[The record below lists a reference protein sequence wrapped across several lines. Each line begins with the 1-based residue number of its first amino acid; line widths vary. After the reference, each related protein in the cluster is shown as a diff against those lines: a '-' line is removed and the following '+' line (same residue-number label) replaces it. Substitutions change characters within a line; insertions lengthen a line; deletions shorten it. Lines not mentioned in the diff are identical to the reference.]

1 METAVETRGAPREIQ
16 PVIAESLSYAWIETM
31 IVNACGYAS
40 VIIPGFLVIQCLK
53 RSNYFQQHGAFSTDV
68 LCL

>member
-1 METAVETRGAPREIQ
+1 METAVETRATPREIQ
-16 PVIAESLSYAWIETM
+16 PLIAVTLSYAWIETL

-53 RSNYFQQHGAFSTDV
+53 RSNYFQQHGMFSTD
-68 LCL
+68 LLLI